1 MSDKNKSSSSSSS
14 SSNQSSNGPK
24 IGTQLVQK
32 DAGKTLENKATTNK
46 K

>member
-1 MSDKNKSSSSSSS
+1 MSDKNNSSSS
-14 SSNQSSNGPK
+14 SSNNSNQSSNAPK

-32 DAGKTLENKATTNK
+32 DAGNTLETKATTNK